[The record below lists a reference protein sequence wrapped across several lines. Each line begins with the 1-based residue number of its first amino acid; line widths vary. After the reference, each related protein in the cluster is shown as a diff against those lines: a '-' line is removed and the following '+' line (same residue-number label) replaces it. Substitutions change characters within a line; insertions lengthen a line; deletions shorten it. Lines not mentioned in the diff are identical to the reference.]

1 VTLSPA
7 LAVPKPGDEIMW
19 FRFVLAIAVVAML
32 GLLWMLLAPTRV
44 PPAGEAVRP
53 AAEIR

>member
-1 VTLSPA
+1 
-7 LAVPKPGDEIMW
+7 MW